1 MSLIKNNKGFSL
13 IELMVVVA
21 IIGILSAVGIPQ
33 YTKFQSK
40 ARQSEAKGALS
51 ALYTAEASFFAEWS
65 QYSTNLRNIG
75 FGVSGTN
82 LRYVTGF
89 TTAICA
95 GYVSPPAPAEAPT
108 AANTW
113 SDGIEVNIP
122 GSTQTAIFLFAP
134 AARTL
139 AGTTSACQASA
150 LPAPGQLFRAMAI
163 GDPNTNIGTVT
174 RDGWTITQGKVL
186 SNSTPG
192 IR

>member
-65 QYSTNLRNIG
+65 QYSIDLRNIG

-82 LRYVTGF
+82 LRYITGF
-89 TTAICA
+89 APVACT
-95 GYVSPPAPAEAPT
+95 GYVAPPAPAET
-108 AANTW
+108 VAATNSW
-113 SDGIEVNIP
+113 SDGANVNVA
-122 GSTQTAIFLFAP
+122 GSTQTAGFLFVP

-150 LPAPGQLFRAMAI
+150 LPAPGQSFQAMSI